1 MRDKNSK
8 KWEYLKLELEQAC
21 SDYRYYDNKIKN
33 HVTMMIGAWVAF
45 ISPFALIRNS
55 ITEEILF
62 LTYISLVLSL
72 ILLILL
78 MITQDLKKSV
88 QNLENAYLSINN
100 LKKQIYPKNMA
111 KYEISAPYGVITQ
124 FSWLNYLAFI
134 VTGFLWAGTS
144 ILYGLS
150 CLSDL
155 SIRNVSFSILSLIMA
170 LAVMYLSKK
179 YSEEY
184 VEILNIFKNYDKKI

>member
-33 HVTMMIGAWVAF
+33 HVTMMVGAWIAF
-45 ISPFALIRNS
+45 ITPFGLIHDS

-62 LTYISLVLSL
+62 LTFISLVLTL

-78 MITQDLKKSV
+78 MVTQDLKKSV
-88 QNLENAYLSINN
+88 KNLENAYLSINK
-100 LKKQIYPKNMA
+100 LKKHIYPKNMP

-124 FSWLNYLAFI
+124 FSWLNYLAF
-134 VTGFLWAGTS
+134 VVAGFLWAGTS
-144 ILYGLS
+144 ILYILS
-150 CLSDL
+150 YLSDL
-155 SIRNVSFSILSLIMA
+155 SIRSASFFMLSFLMTAMI
-170 LAVMYLSKK
+170 VYLSKK
-179 YSEEY
+179 YSDEY
-184 VEILNIFKNYDKKI
+184 AEILKVFKKYDKEI